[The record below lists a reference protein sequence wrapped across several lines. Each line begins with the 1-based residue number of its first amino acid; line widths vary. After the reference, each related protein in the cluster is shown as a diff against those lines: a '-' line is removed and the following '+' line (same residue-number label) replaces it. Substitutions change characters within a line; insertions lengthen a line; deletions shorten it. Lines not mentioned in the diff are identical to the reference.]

1 MYDDFMLKVKCPNNG
16 SECSIVG
23 GEVMESMVLLGD
35 GEQNM
40 QCLACGY
47 ASNSNMKTSVQPLPE
62 DFKDVCVETDKGR
75 YWAPSVFTTE
85 NYNVVPMVDN
95 GVLKWRI
102 FAHQDPET
110 EVVVPLFSDAF
121 KMVEKLE
128 KALGETIQQQTN
140 N

>member
-1 MYDDFMLKVKCPNNG
+1 MEDNFILKVKCPNNG

-35 GEQNM
+35 NEQNM
-40 QCLACGY
+40 QCLACGF
-47 ASNSNMKTSVQPLPE
+47 ASNNNMKTRIQPFPE
-62 DFKDVCVETDKGR
+62 DFKEVCVETGEGR

-85 NYNVVPMVDN
+85 NYNVVPMVD
-95 GVLKWRI
+95 GGQLKWRI

-121 KMVEKLE
+121 KMVEKME
-128 KALGETIQQQTN
+128 KIVGEKIQQQEDN
-140 N
+140 

>member
-1 MYDDFMLKVKCPNNG
+1 MEDFVLRVKCPLDTC
-16 SECSIVG
+16 SEI
-23 GEVMESMVLLGD
+23 EESMVLLGD

-47 ASNSNMKTSVQPLPE
+47 ASNSKMKTHIKPFPE
-62 DFKDVCVETDKGR
+62 DFKDVCIETDKGR

-85 NYNVVPMVDN
+85 NYNVIPMVDD

-110 EVVVPLFSDAF
+110 EVVVPLFSDAY
-121 KMVEKLE
+121 KMVEKME
-128 KALGETIQQQTN
+128 KVLGETIQQQTDN
-140 N
+140 

>member
-1 MYDDFMLKVKCPNNG
+1 MDDFMLKVKCPNNG

-23 GEVMESMVLLGD
+23 GEIMESMVLLGD

-47 ASNSNMKTSVQPLPE
+47 ASNSNMKTHIQPFPK
-62 DFKDVCVETDKGR
+62 DFKDVCVDTDKGR

-85 NYNVVPMVDN
+85 NYNVVPIVDG

-128 KALGETIQQQTN
+128 KALGETIQQQTDN
-140 N
+140 

>member
-1 MYDDFMLKVKCPNNG
+1 VEDFTLRVKCPNDG
-16 SECSIVG
+16 EKCSVSG
-23 GEVMESMVLLGD
+23 GEIEESMILLGD
-35 GEQNM
+35 NEQNM
-40 QCLACGY
+40 QCLVCGF
-47 ASNSNMKTSVQPLPE
+47 ASNNDMKTHIKPFPE
-62 DFKDVCVETDKGR
+62 DFKDVCVETGQDR

-128 KALGETIQQQTN
+128 KTLGDAIQQQTDN
-140 N
+140 

>member
-62 DFKDVCVETDKGR
+62 DFKDVCVETDNGR

-95 GVLKWRI
+95 DVLKWRI

-128 KALGETIQQQTN
+128 KALGETIQQQTDN
-140 N
+140 